1 MRASASNPEAEKEPF
16 ERILDGFL
24 DSLREER
31 HVSINTLRGY
41 SADLNQ
47 LGEYLGEE
55 GRSLEQVSPPL
66 LKKYFAEM
74 MQHANARCT
83 VARKIASAR
92 AFFRYA
98 CQRGYLNADP
108 SSALLTPKMGT
119 RLPKTLTA
127 PEAVEL
133 VTAPDL
139 KGPEGL
145 RDRALLELL
154 YASGIRAGELVAL
167 DMDDINLLEMELR
180 IRHGKGDKA
189 RITLFGEA
197 AARSVQQY
205 LKTGRPIL
213 LQRAGKPNTA
223 LFLNRFGGRLSDR
236 GVRRIVEKY
245 ARDLE
250 TIGRDITPHV
260 LRHSFATHLLD
271 NGADLRS
278 VQELLGHSS
287 LQTTQ
292 IYTHVSTRRKKEVH
306 ERSHPR
312 SARNYRPAGEP

>member
-1 MRASASNPEAEKEPF
+1 MRASANNPEAEKEQF
-16 ERILDGFL
+16 GRILDGFL
-24 DSLREER
+24 DYLGKER
-31 HVSINTLRGY
+31 HVSRNTLRGY

-47 LGEYLGEE
+47 LGNYLGEE
-55 GRSLEQVSPPL
+55 ECSLEEVSPSL
-66 LKKYFAEM
+66 LKTYFAEM
-74 MQHANARCT
+74 MQHANARRT

-98 CQRGYLNADP
+98 CRGGVLNADP
-108 SSALLTPKMGT
+108 SLALLTPKMGT

-127 PEAVEL
+127 QEAVEL

-139 KGPEGL
+139 KCPEGL

-154 YASGIRAGELVAL
+154 YASGVRAGELVAL
-167 DMDDINLLEMELR
+167 DLDDINLLEMELR
-180 IRHGKGDKA
+180 IRHGKGDKT

-205 LKTGRPIL
+205 LKNGRPIL
-213 LQRAGKPNTA
+213 LQRANKPIPA
-223 LFLNRFGGRLSDR
+223 FFLNRFGGRLSDR

-245 ARDLE
+245 ARDMETTSLE
-250 TIGRDITPHV
+250 ITPHV

-292 IYTHVSTRRKKEVH
+292 IYTHVSTQRKKEVH

-312 SARNYRPAGEP
+312 SATNYQPAGEP